1 MEKKRIIR
9 YGAAFISLAVLFVI
23 ILVAKKYI
31 PKFPM
36 SVVLM
41 VLGAMATAF
50 LHIDRLGVK
59 LLPHVDSGFPKL
71 MVPDFTLLPVH
82 LLLWHRHCLP
92 LITMPTDMDI
102 RLIIT
107 ERCLLI
113 L

>member
-1 MEKKRIIR
+1 ML
-9 YGAAFISLAVLFVI
+9 SAVLGFGTVVI

-50 LHIDRLGVK
+50 YTIDRLGVK

-71 MVPDFTLLPVH
+71 MVPDLH
-82 LLLWHRHCLP
+82 Y
-92 LITMPTDMDI
+92 
-102 RLIIT
+102 
-107 ERCLLI
+107 
-113 L
+113 